1 MDAFIANRSAQ
12 YQSEMNKLQSRYNS
26 AIDLYKTELSQKQWE
41 AEMDLKQR
49 QFQQQINQ
57 QNWSNAFQ
65 TAQQQWTQFYQ
76 GQQLKFN
83 NIKTDSKGRPYL
95 LNADGTFQYL
105 TDATYTQALQQ
116 QVKQGVD
123 SLNAIYQD

>member
-1 MDAFIANRSAQ
+1 
-12 YQSEMNKLQSRYNS
+12 MNKLQSRYNS

-57 QNWSNAFQ
+57 QNWINAFQ